1 MINLLFFL
9 RAIGMAHAFQ
19 SVIHIS
25 VHKPMLM
32 INATIKSLKLAMVDP
47 NILSEH
53 ILPAWAML
61 NLRSR
66 PCFGFRV
73 NEKFTPTIDLM
84 GFNRSITVICHEKS
98 WETWKIIY

>member
-53 ILPAWAML
+53 ILPA
-61 NLRSR
+61 
-66 PCFGFRV
+66 
-73 NEKFTPTIDLM
+73 
-84 GFNRSITVICHEKS
+84 
-98 WETWKIIY
+98 